1 MKLLDLMRAQ
11 LTKLTKNKSKLNA
24 LRSITIV
31 FKLFMNKQTSTYEL
45 SRARTQQAL
54 GHSITNLNERRFP
67 FTVSF
72 GRRTRATL
80 ESR

>member
-1 MKLLDLMRAQ
+1 
-11 LTKLTKNKSKLNA
+11 
-24 LRSITIV
+24 
-31 FKLFMNKQTSTYEL
+31 MNKQTSTYEL